1 MLVDDVVQNGYEV
14 CAFTFFNNSCEVIGE
29 EFLECFDTAVF
40 KAYFGFQFRVA
51 LYNWNDE
58 YYIVLFRDGI
68 AVEAHKEEKKNG

>member
-29 EFLECFDTAVF
+29 EFLECFDTAAF
-40 KAYFGFQFRVA
+40 KAHFGFQFRVV